1 MFYLG
6 AVSVEDVGLIP
17 ALTLGLTTN
26 YNYNT
31 TITTSF
37 RKLDALIWPLGS
49 QACNGC
55 TDTHARET
63 LINVK

>member
-17 ALTLGLTTN
+17 TLTLGLTTN
-26 YNYNT
+26 YNYN
-31 TITTSF
+31 F

-55 TDTHARET
+55 MHVYTCKENADKCK
-63 LINVK
+63 IK

>member
-26 YNYNT
+26 YNYN
-31 TITTSF
+31 F

-55 TDTHARET
+55 TDTHARKT